1 MVKFEFKQ
9 DTWTNQSATR
19 EYRTPA
25 LGTDGTT
32 RTSSNA
38 NGTAHLAQPL
48 PVLVRSQQIK
58 LMDITII

>member
-9 DTWTNQSATR
+9 DMWTNQSATR
-19 EYRTPA
+19 KYRTPA
-25 LGTDGTT
+25 PDGTT

-38 NGTAHLAQPL
+38 NSTAHLAQPL
-48 PVLVRSQQIK
+48 PVLVRYQQIK